1 MQCFEVSIHN
11 NNIKVSSSSPLLFEP
26 IQKFLRYFTQN
37 EREGNQVLDFTFYA
51 VSRREQIPKV
61 LSSQAKEVISRS
73 GTTRGDA
80 KRSTW
85 NYTLYMEPQKTIADY
100 HDQGLIVIDFASETA
115 QIYVVEPEAMHEDV
129 RVSYFHYALI
139 ELLKRRGFY
148 TLHAT
153 ALEKNGLGILIPG
166 CSGRG
171 KTTAFVSLLRS
182 GYRCLS
188 DDHPLLHEIHGELEL
203 LAFEEKVDI
212 LESSLKF
219 FPEFHNAGKDIL
231 PDGLWKRFF
240 YIEDFYKDGFAM
252 SCQPRMLVFPQV
264 VDSPKS
270 WVEPLGKSRAL
281 EELLP
286 ETMDVFDKTIAKLE
300 FSFLSRLVNQLDCY
314 QLYFG
319 HDVLEL
325 PNLITPLLEKS
336 SVNCESKVLST

>member
-1 MQCFEVSIHN
+1 MKSFDVSIHDN
-11 NNIKVSSSSPLLFEP
+11 TVRVSSASSLLFDP
-26 IQKFLRYFTQN
+26 IQGFLRYFSQQDSAGSQALIFN
-37 EREGNQVLDFTFYA
+37 LYEVSKRE
-51 VSRREQIPKV
+51 EIPEI

-80 KRSTW
+80 KRQIW
-85 NYTLYMEPQKTIADY
+85 NYTLYMEPQKIIADY
-100 HDQGLIVIDFASETA
+100 HDQGLIAIDFASETA
-115 QIYVVEPEAMHEDV
+115 QIYVIEPKAMHEDV

-182 GYRCLS
+182 GYRCVS
-188 DDHPLLHEIHGELEL
+188 DDHPLLHEHNGELEL

-212 LESSLKF
+212 LENSLKF
-219 FPEFHNAGKDIL
+219 FPEFHNVGKNKL
-231 PDGLWKRFF
+231 PDGLWKRYFF
-240 YIEDFYKDGFAM
+240 IEDFYDNGFAM
-252 SCQPRMLVFPQV
+252 CCQPRMLLFPQV
-264 VDSPKS
+264 VDSPIS
-270 WVEPLGKSRAL
+270 HVEPLPKSRAL

-286 ETMDVFDKTIAKLE
+286 ETMNVFDKRVAKQE
-300 FSFLSRLVNQLDCY
+300 FQFLSRLVNQLDCY

-319 HDVLEL
+319 QDVLDL
-325 PNLITPLLEKS
+325 PNLITPLLE
-336 SVNCESKVLST
+336 NHQKV